1 MIWYTPSAH
10 AIALTSINIT
20 TTMGMLLPWLMSLGY
35 VLIGNNQALLLF
47 VEEATLHV

>member
-10 AIALTSINIT
+10 ATALTGVNIT
-20 TTMGMLLPWLMSLGY
+20 ARMGMLLTWLMCLGY

-47 VEEATLHV
+47 VEEVTFHV